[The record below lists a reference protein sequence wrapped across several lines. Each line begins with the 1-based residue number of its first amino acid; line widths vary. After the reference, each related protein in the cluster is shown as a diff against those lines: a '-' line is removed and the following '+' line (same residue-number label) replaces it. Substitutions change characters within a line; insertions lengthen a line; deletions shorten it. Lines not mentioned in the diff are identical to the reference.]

1 MKIKW
6 YGHSCFML
14 TADNG
19 ARFLTDPCDPSV
31 GYTLK
36 NIETDAVTISH
47 AHHDHSYLEAVLGEP
62 EVYQTVGEYQYL
74 GVKIRAVPAFHD
86 GEAGALRGENLIF
99 VFEIDGLTVA
109 HLGDLGHLPD
119 ERLISEIGLVDVLL
133 APIGGVYTLD
143 AEGAQATADLL
154 KPKVLIPM
162 HYKTRACTLDVGGV
176 DRLLSQAQD
185 CRIHKLG
192 ENEISLSPASL
203 GAHRILI
210 PDYVK

>member
-6 YGHSCFML
+6 YGHSCFLL

-47 AHHDHSYLEAVLGEP
+47 NHHDHSYLEAVLGSP
-62 EVYQTVGEYQYL
+62 AVYQEAGEYQFL
-74 GVKIRAVPAFHD
+74 GVKLKAIPAFHD
-86 GEAGALRGENLIF
+86 EKAGAIRGTNLIF
-99 VFEIDGLTVA
+99 VFEIDGLTVV

-119 ERLISEIGLVDVLL
+119 ESLVEAIGPVDVLL

-143 AEGAQATADLL
+143 AEGAQAAANLL

-176 DRLLSQAQD
+176 DRLLSKAQN

-203 GAHRILI
+203 GTDRILI

>member
-6 YGHSCFML
+6 YGHSCFLL

-62 EVYQTVGEYQYL
+62 EVFRSAGTYEYL
-74 GVKIRAVPAFHD
+74 GVTFRAIPTFHD
-86 GEAGALRGENLIF
+86 EEEGALRGTNLVF
-99 VFEIDGLTVA
+99 VFEIDGLRIA
-109 HLGDLGHLPD
+109 HLGDLGHLPGKD
-119 ERLISEIGLVDVLL
+119 LVEAIGPVDVLL
-133 APIGGVYTLD
+133 APIGGIYTLD
-143 AEGAQATADLL
+143 AEGAQAAANLL

-162 HYKTRACTLDVGGV
+162 HYKTRACTLDVDGV
-176 DRLLSQAQD
+176 DRLLSQAQN

-192 ENEISLSPASL
+192 DEISLSPASL
-203 GAHRILI
+203 GADRILL